1 MDENEARRKI
11 KAAFNRLLT
20 GHDLGDET
28 VKDKGNSVGYHIDA
42 IRQASDGGWH
52 EPIAYAY
59 VQNLEAQIEE
69 ELEEA
74 NPNLRNAFAEVSE
87 DPTRELGVSSKEF
100 RDELQK
106 LSTEDDN
113 VTDESYDSED
123 MREYIEDAD
132 DEAGED
138 ERYRYRE

>member
-1 MDENEARRKI
+1 MNEDEARQKI
-11 KAAFNRLLT
+11 KAAFNRLRAEHEL
-20 GHDLGDET
+20 DDED
-28 VKDKGNSVGYHIDA
+28 VKEKGNSVEYHIDA
-42 IRQASDGGWH
+42 IRQASDGNWQ

-59 VQNLEAQIEE
+59 VQNLETQIEE

-74 NPNLRNAFAEVSE
+74 VPHLRNAFADMSD
-87 DPTRELGVSSKEF
+87 DPTRELGVSSREF

-106 LSTEDDN
+106 LSTDDGVEN
-113 VTDESYDSED
+113 DLYDSED

-132 DEAGED
+132 DTAGED

>member
-1 MDENEARRKI
+1 MNEDEARQKI
-11 KAAFNRLLT
+11 KAAFNRLRAEHEL
-20 GHDLGDET
+20 DDED
-28 VKDKGNSVGYHIDA
+28 VKEKGNSVEYHIDA
-42 IRQASDGGWH
+42 IRQASDGNWQ

-59 VQNLEAQIEE
+59 VQNLETQIEE

-74 NPNLRNAFAEVSE
+74 SPHLRNAFADTSD
-87 DPTRELGVSSKEF
+87 DPTRELGVSSREF

-106 LSTEDDN
+106 LSTDDGVEN
-113 VTDESYDSED
+113 DLYDSED

-132 DEAGED
+132 DTAGED

>member
-1 MDENEARRKI
+1 MNEDEARQKI
-11 KAAFNRLLT
+11 KAAFNRLRAEHEL
-20 GHDLGDET
+20 DDED
-28 VKDKGNSVGYHIDA
+28 VKEKGNSVEYHIDA
-42 IRQASDGGWH
+42 IRQASDGNWQ

-59 VQNLEAQIEE
+59 VQNLETQIEE

-74 NPNLRNAFAEVSE
+74 SPHLRNAFADTSD
-87 DPTRELGVSSKEF
+87 DPTRELGISSREF

-106 LSTEDDN
+106 LSTDDGVEN
-113 VTDESYDSED
+113 DLYDSED

-132 DEAGED
+132 DTAGED